1 MPETIEEFEAHLKLY
16 NKKIVNHQIVDIETT
31 EELLEKQQCLN
42 RLNRKNQ
49 TKPVATCICKDV
61 IATQDIPKVDKT
73 QYKHIRDLN
82 GKLVAT
88 VCVLLLPHGNHAIGI
103 SVCSPLDNFS
113 RKMGRAKSFL
123 RAHEAAYIQKT
134 SQPIR
139 NNKKKLA
146 ENPAL
151 AAIGMVY
158 KYLSIYVPAN
168 RPYWKFII

>member
-1 MPETIEEFEAHLKLY
+1 M
-16 NKKIVNHQIVDIETT
+16 TT
-31 EELLEKQQCLN
+31 FTQEELDEIEKKRREYYKALDDAERQAKNRQPIMCTTPATMSGPAINKCLC
-42 RLNRKNQ
+42 LSKN
-49 TKPVATCICKDV
+49 VA
-61 IATQDIPKVDKT
+61 ATQDIQKIDKT

-88 VCVLLLPHGNHAIGI
+88 VCVLLLPHGHKAIGI

-113 RKMGRAKSFL
+113 RKMGRVKSFL
-123 RAHEAAYIQKT
+123 RAHEAAYMQKT

-151 AAIGMVY
+151 AAIGMIY

-168 RPYWKFII
+168 RSYWKVIV